1 MLSSFLPRPT
11 PDFSKVTP
19 RIWFAGFFLQD
30 SSEESLQANL
40 RWIHS
45 ATPTNHRCS
54 CNFHYFPRIPFQD
67 AWSEGFSF
75 QGILKE
81 ILTRKKGL
89 NPSAGQISISTR
101 VCVNVFFWIQR
112 LSFMSLHCYRFIS
125 VLRFFSFHFNDA
137 ADAADAADAPEI
149 TAQRTTITIIEI
161 TPRPKLDSL
170 LSFVCASA
178 AAPSKTPPTPPTP
191 LTSPSFSFSYF
202 HCVNEEEER
211 DAKSLSFQLL
221 SHLWLDLENQDRLQ
235 GFLPVSKGLSKGS
248 PRDNFTT
255 FSTIS
260 RIFRLERIN

>member
-1 MLSSFLPRPT
+1 
-11 PDFSKVTP
+11 
-19 RIWFAGFFLQD
+19 
-30 SSEESLQANL
+30 
-40 RWIHS
+40 
-45 ATPTNHRCS
+45 
-54 CNFHYFPRIPFQD
+54 
-67 AWSEGFSF
+67 
-75 QGILKE
+75 
-81 ILTRKKGL
+81 
-89 NPSAGQISISTR
+89 
-101 VCVNVFFWIQR
+101 
-112 LSFMSLHCYRFIS
+112 MSLHCYRFIS

-137 ADAADAADAPEI
+137 TDAADAPEI
-149 TAQRTTITIIEI
+149 TAQRTTIIIIEI

-191 LTSPSFSFSYF
+191 PTPLTSPSFSFSYF
-202 HCVNEEEER
+202 YCVNEEEER